1 MPKSLRDI
9 AALAPPSVLGTW
21 AFDLLREACS
31 HMGDRVAVRLVD
43 RFDEVE
49 GLGAAS
55 GRPRMLC
62 LSQFT
67 SASLRTA
74 MAAGAVPIVVF
85 LDDPV
90 DSVRYLKFAS
100 GCSTL
105 EALRIQTAATSG
117 YAFLCGNPAA
127 LAIDRAAGGRARETI
142 LRILDHL
149 ELDLP
154 PSASEILLGK
164 FAGPESEQ
172 ASLEA
177 RLARHVAGYA
187 PLEAASIG
195 LAPGEA
201 ELVNRALAPIVQ
213 MSRSPEPEPI
223 VWPTSV
229 FFSGDQ
235 PGSPATL
242 VADVTGAARILYYGP
257 YFHLPRGHWGARM
270 MIGFTEDAR
279 DIPFSIEVR
288 AGLLLARATM
298 QSVGKGVFHASF
310 EFVHEAPQ
318 DPVEIQVRSDQ
329 GAIGGK
335 VALGRVEFK
344 LLPAGRWPI
353 AGPKQSR

>member
-1 MPKSLRDI
+1 M
-9 AALAPPSVLGTW
+9 ALVAPPGVLGTW

-31 HMGDRVAVRLVD
+31 LVGDQITARLVD
-43 RFDEVE
+43 RLDEVE
-49 GLGAAS
+49 GLGEAS

-74 MAAGAVPIVVF
+74 MAAGAIPIVVF
-85 LDDPV
+85 LDDPI

-105 EALRIQTAATSG
+105 EALRIQTAAAVSS
-117 YAFLCGNPAA
+117 AFLCGNPTA
-127 LAIDRAAGGRARETI
+127 LAIDRATSGRARDTV

-149 ELDLP
+149 ELDLL
-154 PSASEILLGK
+154 PSAFEILLGK

-187 PLEAASIG
+187 PLEAASTE
-195 LAPGEA
+195 LAPREA
-201 ELVNRALAPIVQ
+201 EIVNRALAPIVQ
-213 MSRSPEPEPI
+213 MSRSPDPAPI

-235 PGSPATL
+235 PGSPAAL
-242 VADVTGAARILYYGP
+242 VADVTGGARILYYGP
-257 YFHLPRGHWGARM
+257 YFHLPRGNWGARL

-279 DIPFSIEVR
+279 GIPFSIEVH

-298 QSVGKGVFHASF
+298 QSIGKGVFHASF
-310 EFVHEAPQ
+310 QFAHEAPQ
-318 DPVEIQVRSDQ
+318 NPVEIQVRSDQ

-335 VALGRVEFK
+335 VALGRVEFN
-344 LLPAGRWPI
+344 LLPAGSPV
-353 AGPKQSR
+353 AGLNQSR